1 MEQVEVEVERD
12 LGIPPVNSSSSDALA
27 ATIDA
32 MGRART
38 APSKMPMPA
47 ARTRSPLFA
56 RSRNI
61 CRLAWRGE

>member
-1 MEQVEVEVERD
+1 MLVP
-12 LGIPPVNSSSSDALA
+12 G
-27 ATIDA
+27 
-32 MGRART
+32 
-38 APSKMPMPA
+38 